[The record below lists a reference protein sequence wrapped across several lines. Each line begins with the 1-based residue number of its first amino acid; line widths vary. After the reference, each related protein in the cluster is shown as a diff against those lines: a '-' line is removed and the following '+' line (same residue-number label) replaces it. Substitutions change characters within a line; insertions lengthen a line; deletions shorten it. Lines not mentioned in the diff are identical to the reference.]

1 MHPGHVL
8 KVRLPSGPI
17 ARREQ
22 ASSVVIGYLSWDLE
36 RFFSMFAR
44 FFVFLSLLGQ

>member
-1 MHPGHVL
+1 MFAMQLGHVL

-22 ASSVVIGYLSWDLE
+22 ASSVVIRYLSWDLE
-36 RFFSMFAR
+36 SS
-44 FFVFLSLLGQ
+44 FLCLLIFLDSVAH